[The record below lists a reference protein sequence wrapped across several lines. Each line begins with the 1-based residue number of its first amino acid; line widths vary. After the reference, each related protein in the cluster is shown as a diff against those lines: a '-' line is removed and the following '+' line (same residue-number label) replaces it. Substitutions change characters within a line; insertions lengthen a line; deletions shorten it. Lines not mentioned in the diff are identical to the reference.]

1 MQSQPT
7 RVTGTVAHDFARTD
21 MTWASYLL
29 LGYFGYL
36 QAVLGPVMPFLRHDL
51 RLSYAAGGLH
61 FSAFAAGMIV
71 AGLTGARVMA
81 WLGRPVVFWGGA
93 VGMAL
98 GAVLVVVG
106 GRLALTVA
114 GAGVMGLFGTLLVV
128 TIQAVLS
135 DQHGRYRTRALTEAN
150 IGASLASGLAA
161 LLVGLC
167 QGVGLGWRAALLIPI
182 ALFVLIAARY
192 RRAPLPPRAAGATQG
207 HRPAARLPLLF
218 WLYWVVVV
226 FSVAA
231 EWSLTFWGTDYLH
244 HVIALDTGVAAT
256 VMGLYLFGTVLAR
269 VLGSRLTRTVPSAM
283 LLVAATG
290 VALAGFLVFW
300 LAPHGPLTII
310 GLAVTGLGIANLFP
324 LALATGLGIAPE
336 SSDTTSAR
344 ISLGAGLAIFVAPLS
359 LGGLADH
366 VGIRVAYG
374 VVPLLLCAAG
384 VAALGALLLGR
395 RGPDHKRS
403 WQGSDL
409 ERSRQ
414 RQPGTPRGARCVSR
428 PDRPFK
434 VRPLP

>member
-1 MQSQPT
+1 
-7 RVTGTVAHDFARTD
+7 
-21 MTWASYLL
+21 
-29 LGYFGYL
+29 
-36 QAVLGPVMPFLRHDL
+36 
-51 RLSYAAGGLH
+51 
-61 FSAFAAGMIV
+61 
-71 AGLTGARVMA
+71 
-81 WLGRPVVFWGGA
+81 
-93 VGMAL
+93 MAL

-114 GAGVMGLFGTLLVV
+114 GAGVMGLLGALLLV

-135 DQHGRYRTRALTEAN
+135 DQHSRYRTRALTEAN

-167 QGVGLGWRAALLIPI
+167 QSVGLGWRAALLIPI
-182 ALFVLIAARY
+182 AFFALIAARY
-192 RRAPLPPRAAGATQG
+192 RRASLPPRAAGAAHG
-207 HRPAARLPLLF
+207 HRPATRLPLLF

-269 VLGSRLTRTVPSAM
+269 VLGSKLTRTVPSAT
-283 LLVAATG
+283 LLVAAIG

-324 LALATGLGIAPE
+324 LGLATGLGIAPE

-366 VGIRVAYG
+366 VGIRAAYG

-384 VAALGALLLGR
+384 VVALGALALGR
-395 RGPDHKRS
+395 RGPDLKRS
-403 WQGSDL
+403 WQGPDL

-414 RQPGTPRGARCVSR
+414 RQPGTPRGAERVSH

-434 VRPLP
+434 VSPLP

>member
-1 MQSQPT
+1 MRSRAT
-7 RVTGTVAHDFARTD
+7 TTTDTAIHDFARTD
-21 MTWASYLL
+21 VTWAAYLL

-71 AGLTGARVMA
+71 AGLAGARVMA
-81 WLGRPVVFWGGA
+81 WLGRPIVFWGGA
-93 VGMAL
+93 VGMAV

-106 GRLALTVA
+106 GRLAFTVA
-114 GAGVMGLFGTLLVV
+114 GAGVMGLLGTLLLV

-150 IGASLASGLAA
+150 IGASLASGFAA
-161 LLVGLC
+161 LLVGFC

-182 ALFVLIAARY
+182 ALLVLVAARY
-192 RRAPLPPRAAGATQG
+192 RRAPLPPRTAGVTHG
-207 HRPAARLPLLF
+207 HRPATRLPLLF

-226 FSVAA
+226 FGVAA

-244 HVIALDTGVAAT
+244 QVIALNAGVAAT
-256 VMGLYLFGTVLAR
+256 VMGVYLFGTVLAR
-269 VLGSRLTRTVPSAM
+269 VLGSRLTRVLPSAA
-283 LLVAATG
+283 LLVAAIG
-290 VALAGFLVFW
+290 VALAGFLIFW
-300 LAPHGPLTII
+300 LTPHGPLTFA

-324 LALATGLGIAPE
+324 LGLATGLGIAPD

-366 VGIRVAYG
+366 VGIRAAYG
-374 VVPLLLCAAG
+374 VVPLLLCGAG
-384 VAALGALLLGR
+384 VAALGALVLGR
-395 RGPDHKRS
+395 RQRRQAVD
-403 WQGSDL
+403 
-409 ERSRQ
+409 SRQ
-414 RQPGTPRGARCVSR
+414 LSAISRQLTA
-428 PDRPFK
+428 DN
-434 VRPLP
+434 